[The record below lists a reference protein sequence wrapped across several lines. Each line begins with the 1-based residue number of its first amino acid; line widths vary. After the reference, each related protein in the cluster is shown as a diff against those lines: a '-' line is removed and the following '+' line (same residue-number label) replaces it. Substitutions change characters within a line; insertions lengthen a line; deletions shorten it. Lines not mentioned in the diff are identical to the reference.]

1 MAQRIKGQEVIVIL
15 VVNGQ
20 PQAEI
25 TAIKS
30 FEMTYQLEIKKE
42 GYLGETTDRRDS
54 IFNGIGGS
62 MEVHLET
69 KAIFTTF
76 NAIVDK
82 ARRRTPGVVINIKT
96 TLNFPN
102 GDRVRVII
110 PNVEFGELPV
120 NFGSR
125 ADYGTT
131 TFTFE
136 AQDAQAISS

>member
-1 MAQRIKGQEVIVIL
+1 MAQRIKGQEVQAILIVD
-15 VVNGQ
+15 GQ
-20 PQAEI
+20 PQATI

-30 FEMTYQLEIKKE
+30 FEMAYQLEIKKE

-54 IFNGIGGS
+54 IFNGISGS
-62 MEVHLET
+62 MEAHLET
-69 KAIFTTF
+69 KDVFTLF
-76 NAIVDK
+76 QSIVDK
-82 ARRRTPGVVINIKT
+82 ARRRTPGTTINVKA

-110 PNVEFGELPV
+110 PNCEFGELPV

-136 AQDAQAISS
+136 ATEAQTISS